1 MYERRRPP
9 VSYED
14 TLPNPEDNPDFE
26 LFSERKQDEIDARF
40 QAGIALGQR
49 KRRAEREKRKLVKRA
64 RQDFAAGRVGF
75 TARLGDLA
83 RVR

>member
-26 LFSERKQDEIDARF
+26 LFSARKQNEIDARF

-64 RQDFAAGRVGF
+64 RADFAARR
-75 TARLGDLA
+75 ARFSAKLGDIA